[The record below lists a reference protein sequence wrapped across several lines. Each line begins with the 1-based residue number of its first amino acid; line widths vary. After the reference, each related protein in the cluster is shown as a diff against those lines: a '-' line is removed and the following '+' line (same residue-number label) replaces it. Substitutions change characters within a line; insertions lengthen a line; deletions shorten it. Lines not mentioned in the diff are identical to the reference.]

1 MAEAN
6 DTTGIIYQNLLDADC
21 DERITEKCMVFVRDG
36 EYQKLLPILSD
47 FRAGLLE
54 DLHAGQKKI
63 DCLDY
68 LIYAIKKI
76 SFREEN
82 YYDEFQF

>member
-6 DTTGIIYQNLLDADC
+6 DTTGIIYQNLLDAGC
-21 DERITEKCMVFVRDG
+21 DERTTEKCMVLVRDG
-36 EYQKLLPILSD
+36 EYQKLLPILSG

-54 DLHAGQKKI
+54 NIHAGQKKI

-68 LIYAIKKI
+68 LIYAIEKNI
-76 SFREEN
+76 F
-82 YYDEFQF
+82 